1 MIHRFF
7 SSAVVS
13 GIIFIE
19 FLVSSVTQQ
28 FADRRHRFPQSSL
41 ILYLHFWCIN

>member
-1 MIHRFF
+1 MRHRFF

-19 FLVSSVTQQ
+19 FLVSSVMQQ
-28 FADRRHRFPQSSL
+28 ICRSSTEFFDIIFAFL
-41 ILYLHFWCIN
+41 VY